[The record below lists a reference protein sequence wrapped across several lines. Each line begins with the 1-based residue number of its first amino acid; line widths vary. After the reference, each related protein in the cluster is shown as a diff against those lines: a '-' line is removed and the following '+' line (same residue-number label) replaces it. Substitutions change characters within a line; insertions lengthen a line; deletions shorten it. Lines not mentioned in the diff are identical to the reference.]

1 MEIANLVVPKGEIV
15 SVVDR
20 DGNREEHDSTLEESK
35 YPIVVLIDENSA
47 SAAEILAG
55 ALQDRQAATLVG
67 TKSYGK
73 GSVQLIMPM
82 FEGDAMKLTVAKY
95 YTPSGRSIDGTGIE
109 PDVAVAGDPNSHVDQ
124 QLIKAIEVMREK
136 LK

>member
-1 MEIANLVVPKGEIV
+1 M
-15 SVVDR
+15 
-20 DGNREEHDSTLEESK
+20 
-35 YPIVVLIDENSA
+35 VLIDENSA

>member
-1 MEIANLVVPKGEIV
+1 
-15 SVVDR
+15 
-20 DGNREEHDSTLEESK
+20 
-35 YPIVVLIDENSA
+35 
-47 SAAEILAG
+47 
-55 ALQDRQAATLVG
+55 
-67 TKSYGK
+67 
-73 GSVQLIMPM
+73 
-82 FEGDAMKLTVAKY
+82 MKLTVAKY